1 MEQPPPASGRHSRP
15 RAIYFPW
22 LSWFVFGTLILLD
35 AANLRYWLSHSVPF
49 YHVRNDFL
57 ALMPIFAGIAL
68 SRPVLLFSGDKLH
81 VIRCF
86 GLYWRRVRAAG
97 ILKLVL
103 GVGKGDGPV
112 ISRIGSIHLVL
123 KNAESFEL
131 WFLPGRNRKIVEE
144 FVSRW
149 NIPLEI
155 P

>member
-1 MEQPPPASGRHSRP
+1 MEQPPPASGQHSRP

-22 LSWFVFGTLILLD
+22 LSWFVFGALSLLGLWVVRYFLLHDVPYWDFRKSAFTFTLPCLG
-35 AANLRYWLSHSVPF
+35 VF
-49 YHVRNDFL
+49 
-57 ALMPIFAGIAL
+57 L
-68 SRPVLLFSGDKLH
+68 SRPVLLFSGDKVH

-86 GLYWRRVRAAG
+86 GLYWRRIRAAG

-103 GVGKGDGPV
+103 FLNKGDGPV
-112 ISRIGSIHLVL
+112 ISRIGSIYLVL

-131 WFLPGRNRKIVEE
+131 WFLPGQKRKIVEE